1 MQMYL
6 KRGIS
11 NSAHLIGF
19 TLAEVLITLGI
30 IGVVSAMT
38 IPTLISNYND
48 KVIETRKVKAKSVLS
63 NAFNELR
70 VEAGGGNLSLADIAQ
85 CEDEDCFEGQLR
97 KVFKIASK
105 LDMTSDK
112 AKEPYT
118 FANGKKE
125 VWSDDKHFVF
135 LLSDGTIYGIEKS
148 DSIKNGSF
156 SIVLDLNGHKTP
168 NIGSDD
174 LCRYIVNN
182 NAGVIESCES
192 MKNFTV
198 KTCEIGYYMDGS
210 ECKAL
215 PQGCVT
221 GSLGYIAGDDYNQPP
236 QNVRCDS
243 CLDGYYLNGPFCTAN
258 NEPSP
263 WDGQ

>member
-1 MQMYL
+1 M
-6 KRGIS
+6 K
-11 NSAHLIGF
+11 NNFKEKTAF

-70 VEAGGGNLSLADIAQ
+70 VEAGGGNLSATDIAK
-85 CEDEDCFEGQLR
+85 CEDEDCFEGELR

-174 LCRYIVNN
+174 LCRYLVNN
-182 NAGVIESCES
+182 TAGVIESCET
-192 MKNFTV
+192 MKEFIV
-198 KTCEIGYYMDGS
+198 KSCPEGAYLANNKCNTNDVPNCKVQSQAGVCTECMDNYKLSGTTCVYKYSG
-210 ECKAL
+210 
-215 PQGCVT
+215 
-221 GSLGYIAGDDYNQPP
+221 NQPTHSGGG
-236 QNVRCDS
+236 N
-243 CLDGYYLNGPFCTAN
+243 A
-258 NEPSP
+258 
-263 WDGQ
+263 